1 MAKKSKPAAAKRY
14 HGRIASLPC
23 ALCSELGQ
31 PQESPTTVHHIR
43 AGQGMSQRAGHFLVL
58 PLCHRCHQ
66 GPSGIHGDRA
76 LWQIAGH
83 DELSLLDKVIERVT
97 A

>member
-1 MAKKSKPAAAKRY
+1 MPKKAKTQSERRY
-14 HGRIASLPC
+14 HERIAEMPC
-23 ALCSELGQ
+23 ALCAELSQ

-58 PLCHRCHQ
+58 PLCYRCHQ

-76 LWQIAGH
+76 LWSIAGH
-83 DELSLLDKVIERVT
+83 DELSLLDKVIEVV